1 MCVDTVLIR
10 GRGLCATAFDTPID
24 AFDPQLPQGQL
35 QLREANA
42 QNRLRS
48 KGEPQRKLDLPVS
61 PLSGGNR
68 ARAAD
73 PSRRIG

>member
-1 MCVDTVLIR
+1 MIR
-10 GRGLCATAFDTPID
+10 RAKLSERIKDRHRHGASFELTARESD
-24 AFDPQLPQGQL
+24 A
-35 QLREANA
+35 E
-42 QNRLRS
+42 NRLTS
-48 KGEPQRKLDLPVS
+48 KDEPQRKLDLPVS